1 MTAKHTSRSTGH
13 GSPPHLMIPSP
24 RPSPPI
30 CRAAGRK
37 GGWVGVGVG
46 GGKQRTRKQA
56 SAVLSTCNKWC
67 DWTQGH
73 STGAA
78 GRQLWAC
85 GHGQAWA
92 AHLGYDDR
100 GQPQAC
106 CCSQSIGAVAST
118 LHLHPPPQV
127 VCISVRCRQGKDV
140 VAACSS
146 HGRAHLQLVCT
157 QLLVGFG
164 EGCNGCQVIYPTAA
178 TSDHLDACIGL
189 SRAGGQFL
197 SAEDLP
203 RCVGSNT
210 RSDLLPLRCG
220 PQHVVCD
227 L

>member
-1 MTAKHTSRSTGH
+1 VTAKHTSRSTGH

-118 LHLHPPPQV
+118 LHLHPPPPPGGV
-127 VCISVRCRQGKDV
+127 HISTLPAREGRGGSMQQSWQGPPPAGLY
-140 VAACSS
+140 AAS
-146 HGRAHLQLVCT
+146 GRVWGRLQWMP
-157 QLLVGFG
+157 G
-164 EGCNGCQVIYPTAA
+164 N
-178 TSDHLDACIGL
+178 
-189 SRAGGQFL
+189 
-197 SAEDLP
+197 LP
-203 RCVGSNT
+203 HSCHIR
-210 RSDLLPLRCG
+210 P
-220 PQHVVCD
+220 P
-227 L
+227 

>member
-1 MTAKHTSRSTGH
+1 MTAKHTSRTTGH
-13 GSPPHLMIPSP
+13 GSPPHLMMPSP

-46 GGKQRTRKQA
+46 GGKQRTRTQA

-118 LHLHPPPQV
+118 LHLHPPPPRWCAYQYAAGKGRTWWQHAAV
-127 VCISVRCRQGKDV
+127 MAGPTSSCSVRSFWSGLGK
-140 VAACSS
+140 AAM
-146 HGRAHLQLVCT
+146 
-157 QLLVGFG
+157 
-164 EGCNGCQVIYPTAA
+164 
-178 TSDHLDACIGL
+178 DA
-189 SRAGGQFL
+189 R
-197 SAEDLP
+197 
-203 RCVGSNT
+203 
-210 RSDLLPLRCG
+210 
-220 PQHVVCD
+220 
-227 L
+227 